1 MKARTVTTIIEPTPE
16 LPPRRKRPLLARI
29 IRFPIKLVL
38 LAIVGFFM
46 ALRRHP
52 RISGGVVALL
62 IVAGGALYYFTPAM
76 EPVAAVTTT
85 STSAGLSSVQ
95 GLVPSPQTPVE
106 FFKAQQAGDAN
117 TMWGLLS
124 DSFKQGQTIQQL
136 QTELEQVKP
145 KMGVIKH
152 ISYVGGA
159 KEDDGTGVYLY
170 LLTLDQGGQT
180 DQVTYLFTLDAQ
192 GKILKIE

>member
-1 MKARTVTTIIEPTPE
+1 MKAGTVTTIIEPTPE
-16 LPPRRKRPLLARI
+16 LPPRRKRSLFSRVV
-29 IRFPIKLVL
+29 RFPLKLVL
-38 LAIVGFFM
+38 RAIVGFFV

-62 IVAGGALYYFTPAM
+62 VVAGGALYYFTPAV
-76 EPVAAVTTT
+76 EPVASVTTS

-124 DSFKQGQTIQQL
+124 DTFKQGQTIQQL
-136 QTELEQVKP
+136 QTELAQVKP

-180 DQVTYLFTLDAQ
+180 DQMTYLFTLDAQ

>member
-1 MKARTVTTIIEPTPE
+1 MKAGHVTTIEPTPE
-16 LPPRRKRPLLARI
+16 LPPRRKRSLLTRI
-29 IRFPIKLVL
+29 LRFPLKVIL
-38 LAIVGFFM
+38 LAIVGFIM
-46 ALRRHP
+46 TLRRHP
-52 RISGGVVALL
+52 RLSAGMVALL
-62 IVAGGALYYFTPAM
+62 VVAGGAVYYFTPAI
-76 EPVAAVTTT
+76 EPPSVVTTT
-85 STSAGLSSVQ
+85 STSAGLSSLQ

-136 QTELEQVKP
+136 QNQLDQVKP
-145 KMGVIKH
+145 KMGAIKH

-180 DQVTYLFTLDAQ
+180 AQVTYLFTLDAQ